1 MKAEERVAESQPGA
15 AHKPQVK
22 QATAG
27 RAAVSGKA
35 GQSGQRHGG
44 VAAVQRLQL
53 AAGNRAVAGV
63 MGGGGGGGQR
73 VEERGAGG
81 GAAEVEGNLGVFQ
94 AEVAARQHVA
104 ARHPSAA
111 AEAGEAQRAAK
122 APVDD
127 KEAQGKVVNAER
139 MGAAEPG
146 VFDRAGFVRAVEE
159 AISAQAPRNLDEAD
173 ELAGSGKVDAVRE
186 RVRGP
191 VGEGRAA
198 VAGPLERAT
207 AAAPDTSAAH
217 EKPVT
222 PLGAER
228 QAPALTAP
236 DPAGAVPAPTPA
248 AALDLS
254 AGPREVDE
262 ELARADVTDEQLARA
277 NEPEFTGALAAK
289 RESAEHAEGAPGR
302 VRGAEAVAHADSR
315 AFAAGQ
321 GSAVM
326 AEFSAA
332 GKRAHSEVGAG
343 KHGAKDAD
351 EAARA
356 RVTATLQKVFDGTRA
371 DVEKILG
378 DLDGKVD
385 ARFTEGERAARAAFS
400 ADHERRMD
408 AYKEKRYSGIAGKAR
423 WVKDKFAGLPEE
435 AGQIFARSRELY
447 VARMRQVVG
456 GVADLVGGE
465 LNRAKQR
472 VAAGRAQLRSAVDSL
487 APGLRVIGGRAAAGF
502 AERFDELAGTVDA
515 KGEALVQAVSEKYR
529 GALASVDEAIEA
541 ERAANQGLVAKA
553 KNAVVGVV
561 GTVLELKDLLLGV
574 LARAA
579 SAVAAIL
586 KDPIGFLANFAAA
599 VGAGLRGFLANIAG
613 HLRKGVLDWLLGAL
627 SSAGLRLPEKFDLR
641 GVLGMVGDLLGLTWS
656 AIRGRVVAK
665 GVPEQAVSAAESS
678 LPLARKVRSEGI
690 GGVWAEVEDQVG
702 DLKGGLLGKISA
714 FLLPTVLVAGVT
726 WIISL
731 LNPASAF
738 AKAVKA
744 IVDLVSFVVERAGQ
758 IARFVNAVL
767 DAVVAVAAG
776 GGGGVPALIEN
787 ALAMSVPVLIGA
799 LAAVLGIGGL
809 ASKVR
814 GFVQSLAKPV
824 NRAVDWVV
832 GKVVTAA
839 KSLWGKAEGA
849 FGRGAPG
856 TAKGKPDHAAAIRD
870 AERMLASKPTAA
882 AAVAATTAIGH
893 RHGVPAKLVTERV
906 DHAGEHVHVQTART
920 GGHLLERLVSPE
932 ELRALV
938 RKAVRNAFSGSGMNR
953 LRNKMRKAL
962 IEKGHL
968 MVPKGLAFPAGVRA
982 LYRAGVHMETD
993 KRVDHTVGS
1002 GKGEVRVS
1010 ELKTNGRTNG
1020 LVNYLGAYPAVL
1032 KKLELVKKR
1041 CRLDDAAIADEMRM
1055 FIKTGNM
1062 SPAVD
1067 PRAQRMLGRLVYL
1080 AFLRE
1085 GTRNDRVI
1093 AHSMMTLDL
1102 ISKGDWDFKH
1112 ALTGY
1117 TREDGGHL
1125 RPGGGG
1131 GLPMSMEGAVAASN
1145 ELDRNAIGLHSDL
1158 AGAEQAKLVANKR
1171 ELEEREFELATDWLS
1186 AHAERDREFAR
1197 LSKKQLLEKLMRAL
1211 RDFYGG

>member
-1 MKAEERVAESQPGA
+1 MKAEERVAEPQQQA
-15 AHKPQVK
+15 AARKPQAKPANPAKAV
-22 QATAG
+22 QA
-27 RAAVSGKA
+27 
-35 GQSGQRHGG
+35 GQRHGG
-44 VAAVQRLQL
+44 FAAVQRLQS
-53 AAGNRAVAGV
+53 AAGNRAIAGV
-63 MGGGGGGGQR
+63 MGGGGQR
-73 VEERGAGG
+73 AEERVSG
-81 GAAEVEGNLGVFQ
+81 GAVEAEGNLGVFQ
-94 AEVAARQHVA
+94 AEVAARQRVA

-111 AEAGEAQRAAK
+111 AEAGEAQQAAK

-127 KEAQGKVVNAER
+127 REAQGKVVNAER

-173 ELAGSGKVDAVRE
+173 GLAGSSKVDVVRE

-191 VGEGRAA
+191 VGAGRAA

-207 AAAPDTSAAH
+207 AAAPDTSGAR

-222 PLGAER
+222 PLGPER
-228 QAPALTAP
+228 PVPRLTAP
-236 DPAGAVPAPTPA
+236 DPAGAVPAPAPA

-262 ELARADVTDEQLARA
+262 DLARADVTEEQLARA
-277 NEPEFTGALAAK
+277 NEPEFTDALAAK
-289 RESAEHAEGAPGR
+289 RESAEHAAGAPGR
-302 VRGAEAVAHADSR
+302 VRGAEASAHADSR

-321 GSAVM
+321 GAAVM

-332 GKRAHSEVGAG
+332 GKQAHSQVGAG

-356 RVTATLQKVFDGTRA
+356 QVTATLQKVFDGTRA

-408 AYKEKRYSGIAGKAR
+408 AYKEKRYSGLAGKAR

-447 VARMRQVVG
+447 VTRMRQVVG

-472 VAAGRAQLRSAVDSL
+472 VAAGRAELRAAVNSL
-487 APGLRVIGGRAAAGF
+487 APGLRAIGGRAAAGF
-502 AERFDELAGTVDA
+502 AERFDELTGTVDA
-515 KGEALVQAVSEKYR
+515 KGEALVQAVSERYR

-541 ERAANQGLVAKA
+541 ERVAGQGLVAKA

-561 GTVLELKDLLLGV
+561 GTVLELKNLLLGV
-574 LARAA
+574 LAKAA
-579 SAVAAIL
+579 SAVGAIL
-586 KDPIGFLANFAAA
+586 KDPIGFLANFASA
-599 VGAGLRGFLANIAG
+599 VGAGLRGFLANIG
-613 HLRKGVLDWLLGAL
+613 EHLRKGVLGWLVGAL

-641 GVLGMVGDLLGLTWS
+641 GVLGVVGDLLGLTWS

-690 GGVWAEVEDQVG
+690 GGAWAEVKDQVG

-758 IARFVNAVL
+758 IAQFVNAVL

-787 ALAMSVPVLIGA
+787 ALATSVPVLIGA

-824 NRAVDWVV
+824 NKAVDWVV

-839 KSLWGKAEGA
+839 KSLWGKAKGA
-849 FGRGAPG
+849 FGGGGAG
-856 TAKGKPDHAAAIRD
+856 GAKGKPDHAGAIRD
-870 AERMLASKPTAA
+870 AERMLARKPTVEEAERG
-882 AAVAATTAIGH
+882 TRKIGQ
-893 RHGVPAKLVTERV
+893 RHSVPAKLVVEQSP
-906 DHAGEHVHVQTART
+906 HLGQLVHVQTLRSAPT
-920 GGHLLERLVSPE
+920 LLEHK

-938 RKAVRNAFSGSGMNR
+938 KQVIHTVQSEARAKNHGAWTQYENLQKGTVHLDSPEAYLLGSGALVKLQKR
-953 LRNKMRKAL
+953 LGWHRYRV
-962 IEKGHL
+962 G
-968 MVPKGLAFPAGVRA
+968 AGEDA
-982 LYRAGVHMETD
+982 ITVH
-993 KRVDHTVGS
+993 
-1002 GKGEVRVS
+1002 EVRWR
-1010 ELKTNGRTNG
+1010 KGRG
-1020 LVNYLGAYPAVL
+1020 GYVLG
-1032 KKLELVKKR
+1032 VKKYSEVTQKIKDTGLKDSEVATAMHQFMLKGKFPKSVDEADR
-1041 CRLDDAAIADEMRM
+1041 PMLAKLTFLMFGREVARNTRAALHGA
-1055 FIKTGNM
+1055 
-1062 SPAVD
+1062 
-1067 PRAQRMLGRLVYL
+1067 
-1080 AFLRE
+1080 
-1085 GTRNDRVI
+1085 
-1093 AHSMMTLDL
+1093 MTLDL
-1102 ISKGDWDFKH
+1102 IKEGKLTFHEAFNKH
-1112 ALTGY
+1112 
-1117 TREDGGHL
+1117 ESEEKQ
-1125 RPGGGG
+1125 PGGRGTY
-1131 GLPMSMEGAVAASN
+1131 PMSAK
-1145 ELDRNAIGLHSDL
+1145 
-1158 AGAEQAKLVANKR
+1158 GAESAAANLRVEDAQTAPHADSPEQQERDKRNEKENRAGRR
-1171 ELEEREFELATDWLS
+1171 ELERREYELVETWVSARLEDHSDWRTLSNNKLRSALTRMLREFFGLPAKED
-1186 AHAERDREFAR
+1186 
-1197 LSKKQLLEKLMRAL
+1197 
-1211 RDFYGG
+1211 